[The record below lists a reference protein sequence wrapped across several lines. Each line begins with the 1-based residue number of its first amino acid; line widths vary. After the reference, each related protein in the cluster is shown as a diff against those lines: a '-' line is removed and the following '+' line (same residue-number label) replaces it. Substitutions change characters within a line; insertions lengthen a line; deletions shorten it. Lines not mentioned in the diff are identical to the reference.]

1 MTLCLGELPLVI
13 MYNTRII
20 LGVYHAMLKQRLMTW
35 GVGVLFI
42 LSTTLTHA
50 QLPDFTKLVEAN
62 GAAVVNISTGA
73 KKGKV
78 SSNAPEKEKRRFRNI
93 PGMPEELN
101 EFFKHFAPDED
112 GGNGG
117 LEEGPGAANSLGSG
131 FIISRDGYIVTN
143 NHVVDDAGEV
153 TVRLSD
159 RREFVAKV
167 IGTDKRSD
175 IALLKVE
182 ANDLPVLKLGS
193 SKELKVG
200 EWVLAIGS
208 PFGFDHSVTAGI
220 VSAKGRSL
228 PSDTYVPFIQTD
240 VAINPG
246 NSGGP
251 LFNMNGEVVGINS
264 QIYSRTG
271 GFMGLSFAIPV
282 DMMVSVVEQLKSKGK
297 VSRGWLGVLIQ
308 DVTRELAESLGMD
321 KPRGALVAKV
331 LPDSPAQN
339 ADFKVGDVIVSFAG
353 KDIDHSSDL
362 PPLVGMSPV
371 GSNLVAKVVRNRKM
385 VDVNVMIAE
394 LPSEEDIQASNGKGG
409 SGNKSATSN
418 RLGLSVVEN
427 DKERGNSESNEGGVL
442 VQKVDSGPA
451 RDAGIRKDDVIM
463 MIDNT
468 KIKDVRHF
476 KDVVTGLEAGQA
488 VPVLIHRR
496 GSPLFLALKVPA
508 K

>member
-1 MTLCLGELPLVI
+1 
-13 MYNTRII
+13 
-20 LGVYHAMLKQRLMTW
+20 
-35 GVGVLFI
+35 
-42 LSTTLTHA
+42 
-50 QLPDFTKLVEAN
+50 
-62 GAAVVNISTGA
+62 
-73 KKGKV
+73 
-78 SSNAPEKEKRRFRNI
+78 
-93 PGMPEELN
+93 
-101 EFFKHFAPDED
+101 
-112 GGNGG
+112 
-117 LEEGPGAANSLGSG
+117 
-131 FIISRDGYIVTN
+131 
-143 NHVVDDAGEV
+143 
-153 TVRLSD
+153 
-159 RREFVAKV
+159 
-167 IGTDKRSD
+167 
-175 IALLKVE
+175 
-182 ANDLPVLKLGS
+182 
-193 SKELKVG
+193 
-200 EWVLAIGS
+200 
-208 PFGFDHSVTAGI
+208 
-220 VSAKGRSL
+220 
-228 PSDTYVPFIQTD
+228 
-240 VAINPG
+240 
-246 NSGGP
+246 
-251 LFNMNGEVVGINS
+251 MNGEVVGINS

-282 DMMVSVVEQLKSKGK
+282 DMMISVVEQLKSKGK

-371 GSNLVAKVVRNRKM
+371 GSNLVAKVIRNRKM

-427 DKERGNSESNEGGVL
+427 DKERGNADGNEGGVL